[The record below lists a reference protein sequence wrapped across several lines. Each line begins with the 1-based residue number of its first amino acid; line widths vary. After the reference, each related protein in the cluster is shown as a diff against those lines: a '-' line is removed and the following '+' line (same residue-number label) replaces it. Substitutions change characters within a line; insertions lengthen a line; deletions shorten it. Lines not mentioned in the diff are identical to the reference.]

1 MKSSSVF
8 FGAVLAGLYSSV
20 ASAAVYDFSFDDFDF
35 KVLAQITIDASNDI
49 TKITGDVTGIT
60 TLTVGYGGPI
70 AGLVTTGG
78 TPPSPSTF
86 WASSGGWI
94 YDNVYYPNSDPVF
107 DNDGVLFGFGS
118 GNIANLYSIA
128 NGSGLTYV
136 LSVNAPESLYMPS
149 SVGGNLTVSAVPE
162 PSTFA
167 MMFVG
172 FASLAYAGY
181 PGRMRRRV
189 PAAT

>member
-1 MKSSSVF
+1 MP
-8 FGAVLAGLYSSV
+8 
-20 ASAAVYDFSFDDFDF
+20 
-35 KVLAQITIDASNDI
+35 SNDI
-49 TKITGDVTGIT
+49 TKISGLVTGET
-60 TLTVGYGGPI
+60 ALTIGYGGPI
-70 AGLVTTGG
+70 SGLVTAGG

-94 YDNVYYPNSDPVF
+94 YDDVYYPNGDPAF

-128 NGSGLTYV
+128 DGSAWTYV

-149 SVGGNLTVSAVPE
+149 DVGGTLAVSAVPE
-162 PSTFA
+162 PSTLA
-167 MMFVG
+167 MMLVG

-181 PGRMRRRV
+181 PSRKRRRV
-189 PAAT
+189 AASSV